1 MTVDAP
7 RVGAPP
13 RPVIA
18 PLLLLV
24 VLALGCRDT
33 EKSGL
38 PFLVAYDF
46 EDGNA
51 VGLVPKED
59 SDWQVAEED
68 GSMAYQLLAPGEFG
82 AIRAPAAWSVLQDFP
97 VSSFTFRGRLKS
109 HTDPEV
115 LVRDLLVIFHYQD
128 PTHLYY
134 VHFSAS
140 SDDVHNI
147 IGLVNGADRV
157 KINREPVGESV
168 FRLTDSAWH
177 EFKVTFD
184 AETGEIEAYLDDME
198 TPILTASDSTL
209 SNGLVGVGSFDD
221 TGSFDD
227 LMLWGETVH
236 R

>member
-1 MTVDAP
+1 MTVEAP
-7 RVGAPP
+7 WVGDSPRRV
-13 RPVIA
+13 IT
-18 PLLLLV
+18 PLLLLL
-24 VLALGCRDT
+24 VLALGCCST
-33 EKSGL
+33 GNSGL
-38 PFLVAYDF
+38 PFLVGYDF
-46 EDGNA
+46 EDGDA
-51 VGLVPKED
+51 TGLLPKDD
-59 SDWQVAEED
+59 SEWQVAEED
-68 GSMAYQLLAPGEFG
+68 GSLVYQLLAPGEFG
-82 AIRAPAAWSVLQDFP
+82 AIRAPAAWSVLQGFP
-97 VSSFTFRGRLKS
+97 IGSFSFTGRLKS

-140 SDDVHNI
+140 SDEVHNI

-157 KINREPVGESV
+157 KINREPAGESV

-184 AETGEIEAYLDDME
+184 AATGEIQAFLDDME
-198 TPILTASDSTL
+198 KPILTASDSTL
-209 SNGLVGVGSFDD
+209 AQGLVGIGSFDD

-227 LMLWGETVH
+227 LMLWGGIVN

>member
-7 RVGAPP
+7 RVGDSP
-13 RPVIA
+13 RLVIT
-18 PLLLLV
+18 PLLLPLV
-24 VLALGCRDT
+24 FALGCRST
-33 EKSGL
+33 ENSGL
-38 PFLVAYDF
+38 PFLVGYDF
-46 EDGNA
+46 EDGNVA
-51 VGLVPKED
+51 GLLPKED

-68 GSMAYQLLAPGEFG
+68 GSMVFQLLAPGEFG
-82 AIRAPAAWSVLQDFP
+82 AIRAPAAWSVLRNFP
-97 VSSFTFRGRLKS
+97 VSSFSFTGRLKS

-140 SDDVHNI
+140 SDEVHNI

-184 AETGEIEAYLDDME
+184 ARTGGIEAYLDDME

-209 SNGLVGVGSFDD
+209 PNGLVGIGSFDD

-227 LMLWGETVH
+227 LMLWGETV
-236 R
+236 RR